1 MLLEVLVVLTE
12 VTQAIYF
19 PASILSSQLDTTMF
33 PLLHLHRAGPRGAA
47 VAASAGGALEF
58 LLVEELLWR
67 NCQPCPWGSS
77 SEQQRMQV
85 LWCQVAPPAHLSLPG
100 SLQAG
105 AKPALP
111 AAWGSVQCSGSPSMG
126 TGHAGDLALFTLKVP
141 AKTSFTCLFFLE

>member
-19 PASILSSQLDTTMF
+19 PTSILSWQLDTTMF
-33 PLLHLHRAGPRGAA
+33 PLLHLHKAGPRGAA

-58 LLVEELLWR
+58 LLIEEPLWG

-85 LWCQVAPPAHLSLPG
+85 LWCQVAPPADLSLPG
-100 SLQAG
+100 CGFLQAG

-126 TGHAGDLALFTLKVP
+126 TGRAGGLALFT
-141 AKTSFTCLFFLE
+141 